1 MLYPPGVRRTSPQ
14 ARCRRFWRMIP
25 DYGQPKEEAVDQFA
39 CRLLGEIRYPEDY
52 SFERVAAIEAEA
64 GPALEE
70 ALASLGVSRLE
81 VAPGPESLRFEVWC
95 DACSPEEGGVVC
107 EALVALAG
115 DGPLGR
121 VLIVRAA
128 DEPMTV
134 FYFCGENLDE
144 VTVEQ
149 PYCRIGDGEE

>member
-1 MLYPPGVRRTSPQ
+1 M
-14 ARCRRFWRMIP
+14 
-25 DYGQPKEEAVDQFA
+25 DQFA

-52 SFERVAAIEAEA
+52 AFERVAALEAET

-70 ALASLGVSRLE
+70 ALAALGVSRLE
-81 VAPGPESLRFEVWC
+81 VAPGPVSLRLEVFC
-95 DACSPEEGGVVC
+95 DACSPEEGSAVC
-107 EALVALAG
+107 EALMPLAG

-121 VLIVRAA
+121 LVVLRSAE
-128 DEPMTV
+128 EPMSV

-149 PYCRIGDGEE
+149 PTCSIADGGGTDSPDE

>member
-1 MLYPPGVRRTSPQ
+1 M
-14 ARCRRFWRMIP
+14 
-25 DYGQPKEEAVDQFA
+25 DQFA
-39 CRLLGEIRYPEDY
+39 CRVFGEIRYPEDY
-52 SFERVAAIEAEA
+52 SFERVAAIEAEV
-64 GPALEE
+64 GPTLEE
-70 ALASLGVSRLE
+70 ALVSLGVSRLE
-81 VAPGPESLRFEVWC
+81 VAPGPESLRFEVYC
-95 DACSPEEGGVVC
+95 DACSPEEGGAVC
-107 EALVALAG
+107 EALMPLAG

-149 PYCRIGDGEE
+149 PGCRIAEGEE

>member
-1 MLYPPGVRRTSPQ
+1 M
-14 ARCRRFWRMIP
+14 
-25 DYGQPKEEAVDQFA
+25 DQFA

-52 SFERVAAIEAEA
+52 SFERVAAIEAET

-70 ALASLGVSRLE
+70 ALAPLGVSRLE
-81 VAPGPESLRFEVWC
+81 VAPGPESLRFEICC
-95 DACSPEEGGVVC
+95 DACSPEEGGAVC
-107 EALVALAG
+107 EALMPLAG

-121 VLIVRAA
+121 LVVLRSAE
-128 DEPMTV
+128 EPMSV

-149 PYCRIGDGEE
+149 PTCGIAEEDATHLLD